1 MKDPRTMTDVP
12 RMPVAE
18 DLPTGRQLARA
29 TAGAAGVAAAILI
42 IAVLPAEY
50 GIDPTGF
57 GSRLGLTMMGEM
69 KRETAA
75 ASPVAATVPSTQS
88 AAGSPEAPRNET
100 VRFTLAPGAGT
111 EVKATMRA
119 GQQFNYSWST
129 DGAEIRFEL
138 HGEET
143 SAAEGDYTSYEKG
156 TSKGET
162 GTFRAPF
169 DGTHGWYWRNRSDAP
184 VTIEVR
190 ANGSYAK
197 FAQLG

>member
-1 MKDPRTMTDVP
+1 MKDSLTVTDAP
-12 RMPVAE
+12 RMPAAE
-18 DLPTGRQLARA
+18 DLPTGGQLARA
-29 TAGAAGVAAAILI
+29 TAGAAAIAAVILV

-50 GIDPTGF
+50 GIDPTGL
-57 GSRLGLTMMGEM
+57 GSRLGLTAIGEM
-69 KRETAA
+69 KQETAV
-75 ASPVAATVPSTQS
+75 ASPVAAAARASTT
-88 AAGSPEAPRNET
+88 AAESPQGPRGET
-100 VRFTLAPGAGT
+100 VRLTLAPGAGT

-119 GQQFNYSWST
+119 GQQFDYSWST

-169 DGTHGWYWRNRSDAP
+169 DGTHGWYWRNRSNAP

-190 ANGSYAK
+190 AEGTYAK
-197 FAQLG
+197 LAQLG